1 MLQGIY
7 MFEDRFD
14 TETIRRNFDF
24 YEPMT
29 VHESSLS
36 PCIHSILAASLG
48 YDDHAY
54 DFYMRTA
61 RLDLDNY
68 NNDTED
74 GLHITSMAG
83 TWMAVVEGFGGVR
96 VRDGGLHMRPSLPKR
111 WKSYSFRILFRGA
124 VLCVKVAKDSVEV
137 RNESTQPAVFSMFDK
152 ACALD
157 GNSSLRHPVS

>member
-1 MLQGIY
+1 
-7 MFEDRFD
+7 
-14 TETIRRNFDF
+14 
-24 YEPMT
+24 
-29 VHESSLS
+29 
-36 PCIHSILAASLG
+36 
-48 YDDHAY
+48 
-54 DFYMRTA
+54 
-61 RLDLDNY
+61 
-68 NNDTED
+68 
-74 GLHITSMAG
+74 MAG